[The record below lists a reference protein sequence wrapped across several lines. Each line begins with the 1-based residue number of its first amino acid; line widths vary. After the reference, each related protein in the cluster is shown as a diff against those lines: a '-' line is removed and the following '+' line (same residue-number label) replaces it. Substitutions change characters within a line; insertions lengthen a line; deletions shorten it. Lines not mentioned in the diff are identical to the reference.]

1 MDERPTPLPIDRP
14 RQHDRQRR
22 ERQRS
27 WFWPGVVLL
36 TVLSCVAAL
45 TACAG
50 GTGATALAN
59 PPPTHVRLTSGIPGA
74 GFHPLGAALRDSFA
88 RVLPSVVVDVQESPG
103 AVRNLQALQRGQA
116 DLGFAFADVAYM
128 AYTGGLDE
136 EPKPFD
142 RIRGIAVLQLTPLH
156 LLVRADGG
164 INRLE
169 DLPGHRVSL
178 GPVGSGTALT
188 SSIVVRAFGIDPQD
202 LRMERRPFNDA
213 TDRLLAGAIDAAF
226 VDAAYP
232 ADAVV
237 HATRGGARIL
247 PVEGP
252 AVNRLRAVYPFLR
265 VTAIPGG
272 TYPNHAAHV
281 PTVGIDSVL
290 VCRAD
295 LPEAL
300 VYALTRALFDSLPTL
315 SAGRTWL
322 QEMDVAQAPA
332 TPVPLHDGARRYYR
346 ERELTR

>member
-1 MDERPTPLPIDRP
+1 MGSA
-14 RQHDRQRR
+14 RQRD
-22 ERQRS
+22 RQRS
-27 WFWPGVVLL
+27 WFWPAIVLVTLLSSIALL
-36 TVLSCVAAL
+36 TA
-45 TACAG
+45 ACADPSRAG
-50 GTGATALAN
+50 ELPASSA
-59 PPPTHVRLTSGIPGA
+59 PVTHIRLTSGIPGA

-88 RVLPSVVVDVQESPG
+88 RVLPSIAIDIQESPG

-156 LLVRADGG
+156 LIVRQGSG
-164 INRLE
+164 IERLE

-188 SSIVVRAFGIDPQD
+188 SSIVVRAFGIDPDD

-213 TDRLLAGAIDAAF
+213 TDRLLAGSIDAAF

-237 HATRGGARIL
+237 HATRAGARIL
-247 PVEGP
+247 PVDGP
-252 AVNRLRAVYPFLR
+252 AVSQLRSTYPFLR

-272 TYPNHAAHV
+272 TYPHHGQHV
-281 PTVGIDSVL
+281 ATVGIDSVL

-295 LPEAL
+295 LPEEL
-300 VYALTRALFDSLPTL
+300 VYQLTRALFDSLPSL
-315 SAGRTWL
+315 SAARTWL
-322 QEMDVAQAPA
+322 QEMDVAKAPA
-332 TPVPLHDGARRYYR
+332 TPIPLHDGARRYYR

>member
-1 MDERPTPLPIDRP
+1 MLITLLSSI
-14 RQHDRQRR
+14 
-22 ERQRS
+22 
-27 WFWPGVVLL
+27 VLL
-36 TVLSCVAAL
+36 T
-45 TACAG
+45 TACADPSRAG
-50 GTGATALAN
+50 ELPAPPATRI
-59 PPPTHVRLTSGIPGA
+59 RLTSGIPGA

-88 RVLPSVVVDVQESPG
+88 RVLPSVAIDIQESPG

-128 AYTGGLDE
+128 AYTGGLEE

-156 LLVRADGG
+156 LIVRQGSG
-164 INRLE
+164 IERLE
-169 DLPGHRVSL
+169 DLAGHRVSL

-188 SSIVVRAFGIDPQD
+188 SSIVVRAFGIDPHD

-213 TDRLLAGAIDAAF
+213 TDRLLAGTIDAAF

-237 HATRGGARIL
+237 HATRAGARIL
-247 PVEGP
+247 PVDG
-252 AVNRLRAVYPFLR
+252 AAIARLRSSYPFLR

-272 TYPNHAAHV
+272 TYPNHERHV

-295 LPEAL
+295 LPEEL
-300 VYALTRALFDSLPTL
+300 VYELTRALFDSLPSL
-315 SAGRTWL
+315 SAARTWL

-332 TPVPLHDGARRYYR
+332 TPIPLHDGARRYYR